1 MSWVTV
7 IWSMTASACLTL
19 ALVHG
24 LIWVRQRDAWAN
36 LLFALAAV
44 GTAALAWYELAMMRA
59 ETLAAF
65 GSALRWGHLAV
76 WVVFVSL
83 VGFVRWYLQ
92 AGRPWLAW
100 SACAVRTLSLLLNFL
115 TGQSLNYREITGLRH
130 IPLFGES
137 VSVAEGVANPWML
150 VGILSLLLLMIFVA
164 DAALAV
170 WRRGDRRQALAV
182 GGSIVGF
189 VLAGSMQAVLVLR
202 GKIHWPVTSSL
213 FFTGIV
219 AAMGYELSREVLR
232 ASQLSRELR
241 ASEHQM
247 RLAAEAA
254 RMGTWLR
261 EFDQKEIQATEQ
273 WRDLFGF
280 TKSEALHLEYFF
292 QRIHPDDREM
302 MRQTLTQSN
311 RSDGRYQTEY
321 RVMLPGGQMR
331 WIASQGRVEFNA
343 RGKPVRV
350 RGVSLDITHRKQ
362 ADSERQEHRNE
373 VAHLLRVASLGE
385 LSSALSHELNQPL
398 AAILSNAQ
406 AGQRFLA
413 KDDVDLQEIRDLLRD
428 IVADDQR
435 ASEVI
440 RRLRLLLKKGEF
452 QPQPLDA
459 NELIQDVLSLMDFEL
474 ASRAILVVKE
484 LTAAM
489 PPVRGDRVQLQQVL
503 INLILNA
510 GDAMGQTPTNARSL
524 IVRSSRVENNFI
536 RISVADTGTGITPGS
551 EEKIF
556 EPYHT
561 TKLHGLGLGLSL
573 SRSIVVAHGGRLAA
587 ENQTR
592 GGAMFHLILPEWKG
606 DAR

>member
-1 MSWVTV
+1 
-7 IWSMTASACLTL
+7 MTASACLTL

>member
-1 MSWVTV
+1 
-7 IWSMTASACLTL
+7 
-19 ALVHG
+19 
-24 LIWVRQRDAWAN
+24 
-36 LLFALAAV
+36 
-44 GTAALAWYELAMMRA
+44 
-59 ETLAAF
+59 
-65 GSALRWGHLAV
+65 
-76 WVVFVSL
+76 
-83 VGFVRWYLQ
+83 
-92 AGRPWLAW
+92 
-100 SACAVRTLSLLLNFL
+100 
-115 TGQSLNYREITGLRH
+115 
-130 IPLFGES
+130 
-137 VSVAEGVANPWML
+137 
-150 VGILSLLLLMIFVA
+150 
-164 DAALAV
+164 
-170 WRRGDRRQALAV
+170 
-182 GGSIVGF
+182 
-189 VLAGSMQAVLVLR
+189 
-202 GKIHWPVTSSL
+202 
-213 FFTGIV
+213 
-219 AAMGYELSREVLR
+219 
-232 ASQLSRELR
+232 
-241 ASEHQM
+241 
-247 RLAAEAA
+247 
-254 RMGTWLR
+254 
-261 EFDQKEIQATEQ
+261 
-273 WRDLFGF
+273 
-280 TKSEALHLEYFF
+280 
-292 QRIHPDDREM
+292 
-302 MRQTLTQSN
+302 
-311 RSDGRYQTEY
+311 
-321 RVMLPGGQMR
+321 MR

-592 GGAMFHLILPEWKG
+592 GGAMFHLTLPEWKG